1 MYALREAVQGIVRT
15 RNMSLISIVTIS
27 VALIMFGIV
36 GIITLCANSVVNKVQ
51 KSEEINVY
59 LKDEMTDAEM
69 LALDETIESMSEV
82 ESTRIMSKEDAAKEF
97 EKMFGSDLL
106 LSLKENP
113 LPRSIVITMAE
124 GHRMSNDMEKIA
136 QRITSAD
143 NVESVE
149 YGKVLMSK
157 LDIFFLFF
165 IIVETILIAFVL
177 AACILVISNTITLTL
192 IARREAIEIMKLV
205 GATDSFIRKPFYIEG
220 LLQGLISGIL
230 TFLILYGMYVWI
242 RYAIPDI
249 NVYTYM
255 FGIEEVKYFTYPWFV
270 ALIIPVG
277 GFLGVLGSYVAV
289 RRAF

>member
-36 GIITLCANSVVNKVQ
+36 GIITLCANGVVNKVK
-51 KSEEINVY
+51 KSEEINIY
-59 LKDEMTDAEM
+59 LKDKMTDAEM
-69 LALDETIESMSEV
+69 LVLEETIESMSEV
-82 ESTRIMSKEDAAKEF
+82 ESTRIISKEDAAKEF

-106 LSLKENP
+106 LSLKRNP

-124 GHRMSNDMEKIA
+124 GHRMSNDMEKLA
-136 QRITSAD
+136 QRIKSAD

-149 YGKVLMSK
+149 YGKELMLN
-157 LDIFFLFF
+157 LDIFFLIF
-165 IIVETILIAFVL
+165 IIVEAILIAFVL

-192 IARREAIEIMKLV
+192 IARREAIEIMRLV
-205 GATDSFIRKPFYIEG
+205 GATDSFISKPFYIEG
-220 LLQGLISGIL
+220 LLQGIISGII
-230 TFLILYGMYVWI
+230 TFLILYGMYVWVQ
-242 RYAIPDI
+242 YAIPNI

-255 FGIEEVKYFTYPWFV
+255 FGIKEVKYFTYPSFV

-277 GFLGVLGSYVAV
+277 GFLGLLGSYVAV

>member
-1 MYALREAVQGIVRT
+1 VYSLREAVQGLVRT
-15 RNMSLISIVTIS
+15 CNMSLISIVTIS

-36 GIITLCANSVVNKVQ
+36 SIITLYANGVVNKVQ

-82 ESTRIMSKEDAAKEF
+82 ESTRIISKEDAAKEF
-97 EKMFGSDLL
+97 EEMFGSDLL

-124 GHRMSNDMEKIA
+124 GHRMSSEMEKLA
-136 QRITSAD
+136 QRIRSVD

-149 YGKVLMSK
+149 YGKELMSK
-157 LDIFFLFF
+157 LDIFFLIF
-165 IIVETILIAFVL
+165 IIVEAILIAFVL

-192 IARREAIEIMKLV
+192 IARREAIEIMRLV

-230 TFLILYGMYVWI
+230 AFLIFYGIYLWVQ
-242 RYAIPDI
+242 YAIPDI

-255 FGIEEVKYFTYPWFV
+255 FGIKEIKYLTYPWLV
-270 ALIIPVG
+270 ALIIPAG
-277 GFLGVLGSYVAV
+277 GFLGVLGSYLAV